1 MVKNSFIISITI
13 ACFTIATFANAY
25 VASSTNF
32 IIESDTVSYGG
43 GLSTS
48 TSFSVQDSVVDGL
61 LGTKESTNYQINA
74 GPLPMRESTLSV
86 SVPGDLTL
94 TGTITSLRGGVAEG
108 SVSVTVITD
117 NPGGYQLTLSGTSLS
132 SGASSFDSFSGPA
145 TWSVADEA
153 SAFGFSTDSSTWNGI
168 DSTERVVVTENSNNQ
183 PAGTATT
190 INFKAES
197 KKTNQSQPAGSYSST
212 ITLTALPL

>member
-1 MVKNSFIISITI
+1 MLKNSFIVFATI
-13 ACFTIATFANAY
+13 LCLVSGTVANAY

-32 IIESDTVSYGG
+32 IIESDVISYTG

-48 TSFSVQDSVVDGL
+48 TNFSVQDSISDGL
-61 LGTKESTNYQINA
+61 IGEGNSTSYTIDA

-86 SVPGDLTL
+86 SVPADLIL
-94 TGTITSLRGGVAEG
+94 TGTITSLRGGTAEG

-117 NPGGYQLTLSGTSLS
+117 NPGGYQLKLSGTSLS
-132 SGASSFDSFSGPA
+132 SGSNSFDSFSGPA
-145 TWSVADEA
+145 SWSVADGT

-168 DSTERVVVTENSNNQ
+168 DSTARVVVTENSNNQ
-183 PAGTATT
+183 PSGTATI

-197 KKTNQSQPAGSYSST
+197 KKINQAQPAGSYSSS